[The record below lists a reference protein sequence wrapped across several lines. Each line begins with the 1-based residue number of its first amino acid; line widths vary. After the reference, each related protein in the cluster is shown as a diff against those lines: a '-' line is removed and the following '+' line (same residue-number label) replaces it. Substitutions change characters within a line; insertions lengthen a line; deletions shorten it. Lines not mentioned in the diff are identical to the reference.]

1 MPGGRPSKLTPKTR
15 AKICAAIRKGATREI
30 AAAAGGVHPDSLNE
44 WLKQGRNPDAAPR
57 YSVFSAAIKLAE
69 ADNALRALAVIEAAG
84 IDGSW
89 QAAAWMLERRH
100 GYRREAQIT
109 LAAATDAP
117 ADPDTVVDPRKP
129 EGRAVIIDSVSR
141 LPEEMILAALN
152 LKNAGNAK

>member
-1 MPGGRPSKLTPKTR
+1 MACPSKLTPKTR

-30 AAAAGGVHPDSLNE
+30 AAASGGVGVSTINDWLRHAARPDS
-44 WLKQGRNPDAAPR
+44 APKF
-57 YSVFSAAIKLAE
+57 SAFSAAVKLAE
-69 ADNALRALAVIEAAG
+69 ADNALRALAVIEAAA

-89 QAAAWMLERRH
+89 QAAAWVLERRH
-100 GYRREAQIT
+100 GYRRDAQIT

-152 LKNAGNAK
+152 LKNASSAK

>member
-1 MPGGRPSKLTPKTR
+1 MPAGRPSKLTPKTR
-15 AKICAAIRKGATREI
+15 ERICAAIRQGATREI
-30 AAAAGGVHPDSLNE
+30 AAASGGVGVSTVND
-44 WLKQGRNPDAAPR
+44 WLRLADVPDAAPK
-57 YSVFSAAIKLAE
+57 YSAFSAAVKLAE
-69 ADNALRALAVIEAAG
+69 ADNALRALAVIEGAA

-89 QAAAWMLERRH
+89 QAAAWILERRH
-100 GYRREAQIT
+100 GYRRDAQIT

-152 LKNAGNAK
+152 LKNASNAK

>member
-1 MPGGRPSKLTPKTR
+1 MAGRPSKLTPDTQE
-15 AKICAAIRKGATREI
+15 AICKAIRLGATREI
-30 AAAAGGVHPDSLNE
+30 AASAGGVRTETINE
-44 WLKQGRNPDAAPR
+44 WLRRSRKPDAEAK
-57 YSVFSAAIKLAE
+57 YSAFSAAVKLAE
-69 ADNALRALAVIEAAG
+69 ADNALRALAIIESAA

-100 GYRREAQIT
+100 GYRRDAQIT

-152 LKNAGNAK
+152 LKNASNAK